1 MGSGWLLLH
10 VCTSAF
16 AQHDVKGRKASSSAT
31 ESGYGL
37 VLATVGRRGG
47 LFSGGG
53 AGGVADTARPRWQ

>member
-16 AQHDVKGRKASSSAT
+16 AQHDVKGRKASSLAT

-47 LFSGGG
+47 LFSGRGGGG
-53 AGGVADTARPRWQ
+53 A